1 MNSLIE
7 IQSQLTR
14 TELNLIHEDVQLH
27 STQSEELNRMEE
39 NLMHIPRRIYYII
52 SHLPQFKSRTSWCQ
66 SHNRKNSGIN
76 KVITRQI

>member
-1 MNSLIE
+1 MIE

-14 TELNLIHEDVQLH
+14 TELNLIYEDVEQLH
-27 STQSEELNRMEE
+27 SMQSEELNHMEE
-39 NLMHIPRRIYYII
+39 TLMKIPRSIYYII